1 MMEVLNDILGYED
14 RKIYQDDKCF
24 SFSLD
29 SVMLANFVD
38 IRLSDS
44 NIVDLGTG
52 NGVIPLILS
61 MRTNKKIIGVE
72 IQEKLSNL
80 AKKSVLYNK
89 LDDQIEIINLD
100 MKDYV
105 KPELISKFDIVT
117 CNPPYF
123 KIQEKS
129 LVNKDMEKLIARH
142 EIAITLNDI
151 FSISKKLLKDGGKLA
166 IVHRADRL
174 IEILN
179 EFEQNNIVPK
189 RLQFVY
195 ESVDKDAIIVLIEGI
210 KHGKS
215 GLRVESPFILHNNDG
230 TNTEQYSKFLSE
242 VRK

>member
-1 MMEVLNDILGYED
+1 MMEVLNDILGYKN

-38 IRLSDS
+38 VRLADS
-44 NIVDLGTG
+44 KIIDLGTG
-52 NGVIPLILS
+52 NGVIPLVLS
-61 MRTNKKIIGVE
+61 MRTNKKIIGIE
-72 IQEKLSNL
+72 IQKKLSDL
-80 AKKSVLYNK
+80 ARKSICYNK
-89 LDDQIEIINLD
+89 LDDQIEIINID

-105 KPELISKFDIVT
+105 KPDVISKFDIIT

-123 KIQEKS
+123 KYHEGN
-129 LVNKDMEKLIARH
+129 LMNKDIEKLIARH
-142 EIAITLNDI
+142 EVAITLSDI
-151 FSISKKLLKDGGKLA
+151 LSISKKLLKDGGKLA

-174 IEILN
+174 LEILN

-195 ESVDKDAIIVLIEGI
+195 ETVDKDAIIVLIEGV
-210 KHGKS
+210 KHGRH
-215 GLRVESPFILHNNDG
+215 GLKVESPFVLHNNDG

-242 VRK
+242 VKK